1 MIQILWYL
9 VIYLILIL
17 IMKVIKV
24 LNKFKHNFNKKS
36 MTQNNQI

>member
-24 LNKFKHNFNKKS
+24 LNKFKDNFNKKS
-36 MTQNNQI
+36 MTQINKI